1 MATVG
6 IELPNVLLERLEQ
19 LAAQQGT
26 DVQTLILWAVAER
39 VGALQQMIL
48 DRELRKDQDHS
59 QTTTD

>member
-19 LAAQQGT
+19 LAAEQGT